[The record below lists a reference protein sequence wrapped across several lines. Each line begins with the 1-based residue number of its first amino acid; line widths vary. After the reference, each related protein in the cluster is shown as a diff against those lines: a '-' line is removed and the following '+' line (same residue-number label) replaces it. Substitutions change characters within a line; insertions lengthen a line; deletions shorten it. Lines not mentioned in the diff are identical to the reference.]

1 MRDASH
7 PVLAS
12 RARVATGPTVH
23 ARPATS
29 RTRRATIHASTSSS
43 SSSSSSNDVTSIVQ
57 LKSALQKIADERRK
71 NDKRPTWMDVEGAR
85 ARLPRDKRPWGFVH
99 FIGGAV
105 LGSYPEIA
113 YDSFL
118 GRVADEVG
126 VCVVCTPFELGVDH
140 DAVSKACARMYS
152 KARARLCENEGLSV
166 EMAPTFR
173 VGHSL
178 GCKLHALAACEDDAS
193 NEEVLDVDAESGTV
207 TVSRSSASDATAG
220 HFLIAF
226 NNADATDSV
235 RLIEKFARALLK
247 KRAEEGGGAN
257 ADFLKSLPSL
267 AAFAE
272 RAAKAAGLD
281 FKPSPEETL
290 DRVRHRF
297 ASKRTRLVKF
307 KDDDL
312 DQNAELVDALNERF
326 QVYPGSVDKRDL
338 PFGNHLTPVYFSTEG
353 LNLSPAFERLVGDFA
368 LGDEAGVERL
378 SEEVSSWIRG
388 V

>member
-1 MRDASH
+1 MMRDASR
-7 PVLAS
+7 PIVAS
-12 RARVATGPTVH
+12 RAFVATRPTVR
-23 ARPATS
+23 ARPVRS
-29 RTRRATIHASTSSS
+29 GCRATIHASSSS
-43 SSSSSSNDVTSIVQ
+43 SSTNDVTSIVR
-57 LKSALQKIADERRK
+57 LKSALQKIDDERRK
-71 NDKRPTWMDVEGAR
+71 NDKRPTWIDVEGAR

-118 GRVADEVG
+118 GRVADDVG
-126 VCVVCTPFELGVDH
+126 VVVVCTPFELGVDH
-140 DAVSKACARMYS
+140 DAVSKACARMFS
-152 KARARLCENEGLSV
+152 KARVRLCETEGLSV
-166 EMAPTFR
+166 ETAPTFR

-193 NEEVLDVDAESGTV
+193 NDEVLDVDAESGRV
-207 TVSRSSASDATAG
+207 AVSRSGASDATAG

-247 KRAEEGGGAN
+247 KRAEEGGVGAN
-257 ADFLKSLPSL
+257 ADFLKNLPSL

-297 ASKRTRLVKF
+297 ASRRTRLVKF
-307 KDDDL
+307 KEDDL

-326 QVYPGSVDKRDL
+326 KVYPGSVDKREL